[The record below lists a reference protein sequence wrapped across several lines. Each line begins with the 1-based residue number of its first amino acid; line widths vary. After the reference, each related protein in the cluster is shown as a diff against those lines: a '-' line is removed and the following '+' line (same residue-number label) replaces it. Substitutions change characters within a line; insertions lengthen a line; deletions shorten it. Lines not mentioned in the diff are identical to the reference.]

1 MKVAYWICTVIIA
14 WIMGAGG
21 IYDLMKPPE
30 AMEIFR
36 RLGYPEYF
44 PVMLGVAK
52 VLGIVAILA
61 PRKHMPAVLREW
73 AYAGFTFN
81 LLAASVSHA
90 ATGDTLFS
98 VVFPLVLLI
107 LLLGSYRLGHKLAC
121 EASDVSMKNA
131 GHGVATATGERNG

>member
-1 MKVAYWICTVIIA
+1 MRIAYWICTVIIA

-36 RLGYPEYF
+36 RLGYPDYF

-52 VLGIVAILA
+52 ILGTLAILA
-61 PRKHMPAVLREW
+61 PRTRFPSVIREW

-81 LLAASVSHA
+81 LISASVSHIA
-90 ATGDTLFS
+90 VGDTAFS
-98 VVFPLVLLI
+98 VVFPLILLI
-107 LLLGSYRLGHKLAC
+107 PLFGSYRLGTRFGPG
-121 EASDVSMKNA
+121 A
-131 GHGVATATGERNG
+131 GPLT